1 MARNL
6 DHDMLVPPTA
16 EEAARQ
22 RFVLAFK
29 QHLGRHLRPR
39 NRTIYEA
46 GAKPRFEARHG
57 RAPQSFEEIAQSL
70 YGEPLYQ
77 TWCSLNRTAQEMMWD
92 AVSAP
97 IDREGD
103 QLSRRFR
110 ERSGAPDRRGSLRLN
125 PALELP
131 DGLARVHVHLQPD
144 GYLADT
150 GEDDVRAGALYEA
163 GGALY
168 SQGQSIGTME
178 SKADCVVRFLA
189 DRHPGLE
196 PTRILDMACSAG
208 SSTVPYALAFPEA
221 EVHGVDVAPAML
233 RYAHARAEALG
244 VAIHFH
250 QMSVARTDFDDATFD
265 LVVSH
270 NGMHEMSR
278 RTQRAM
284 MAESFR
290 LLRPG
295 GVCVHQDVPLR
306 FEELD
311 TFMQVERSWDKW
323 FNGELFWEDYAAND
337 CAEMLTAAGFEP
349 ASIFT
354 GYIDQKDSSMR
365 WYAAAAAKPA

>member
-29 QHLGRHLRPR
+29 QHLGRHLRPH

-92 AVSAP
+92 AVAAP

-125 PALELP
+125 PALEPP

-250 QMSVARTDFDDATFD
+250 QMSGAHGLRRRHLRSGGVAQRHARDVPPDPAGHDGGILPPAAP
-265 LVVSH
+265 
-270 NGMHEMSR
+270 R
-278 RTQRAM
+278 RRVRASGRAAALCGTGHLHAGGTLLGQMVQRRAVLGGLCRQ
-284 MAESFR
+284 R
-290 LLRPG
+290 LLGDAHRG
-295 GVCVHQDVPLR
+295 GV
-306 FEELD
+306 
-311 TFMQVERSWDKW
+311 
-323 FNGELFWEDYAAND
+323 
-337 CAEMLTAAGFEP
+337 
-349 ASIFT
+349 
-354 GYIDQKDSSMR
+354 
-365 WYAAAAAKPA
+365 